1 MCEELGQVRVEAYG
15 VIYYLLDAVML
26 YHGIY
31 FRRGV
36 KRIFEE
42 LAALPIDEIFVQTI
56 QKVVVSKEC
65 CQIRD
70 LLKQIIL
77 YVESHIRKEKE
88 KAEPSEALSGTYEEM
103 YSNWRNKVEEA
114 ANNNDVFASFMN
126 MCSLY
131 FMFSAISA
139 EVEIGEFVEDYLSQ

>member
-26 YHGIY
+26 YHGTY

-88 KAEPSEALSGTYEEM
+88 KAEPSEAYMRAGISVK
-103 YSNWRNKVEEA
+103 RFA
-114 ANNNDVFASFMN
+114 DVD
-126 MCSLY
+126 
-131 FMFSAISA
+131 
-139 EVEIGEFVEDYLSQ
+139 EFVANYLSR